1 MCFCNLICIS
11 VYCIAGTCLLKVSCA
26 FVVVYLTNLYVS
38 PVVSSRGGW
47 VGSLF
52 CEL

>member
-1 MCFCNLICIS
+1 MFLCSLICMS

-38 PVVSSRGGW
+38 PVVSFGGGW